1 MGRILYKIV
10 DTVIFVLCL
19 PFYAVIVP
27 LIAVHQAIAVRTREV
42 RLGQQVR
49 RWSRPDVLEELRVVD
64 VSRMGDGL
72 VGVQR
77 RTWNVLYGEKEPA
90 FLDAA
95 EFCTL
100 GDFWFGSSRLFG
112 RGR

>member
-1 MGRILYKIV
+1 MGRLLYKIV
-10 DTVIFVLCL
+10 DATIVVLCL
-19 PFYAVIVP
+19 PFYAIVLP
-27 LIAVHQAIAVRTREV
+27 LIAAHQAIAVRTREV

-49 RWSRPDVLEELRVVD
+49 RWSRPDVEEELRVVD
-64 VSRMGDGL
+64 VSRLEDGL

-90 FLDAA
+90 FPDVV

-112 RGR
+112 RGT